1 MKEPIAIIENEKTF
15 STFHFYND
23 FIKRVAQFYTNDF
36 NGEKIEFILSTESF
50 ENFDSKHYIDPIA
63 LPLLVSLAEQLK
75 IYHNNE
81 ALNFHLINTPATIN
95 FLEFLYKSDFFHLVG
110 KNINP
115 TFPKGKN
122 IFNYNEAYLGGFKG
136 SNQRSHHKIRGYSL
150 VDDNLTNSNY
160 EKLTEEEKKNFRDT
174 LVEYYTY
181 KVQLHFSELLHE
193 NIHSPDSV
201 GDFIE
206 ILSELITNGV
216 LHSKSDVFAL
226 MFSDRFNTK
235 FSISDNGIGFL
246 ESLNSKEES
255 KTYKKFEIFKDLG
268 SKIKMSISQ
277 SMKKSI
283 LSIFEALYYS
293 MLKDRYGLFDLMC
306 KVVIENGGYFRL
318 HNENAQIIISHRMIN
333 ELLEIYNYRTEIIK
347 IHNEFMYNT
356 IDSKIYN
363 ENIINAST
371 HCKDSFIKLA
381 LSIFDKYNSD
391 AKFSSL
397 RFYEVKFKG
406 VHIEVEIPNT
416 SS

>member
-1 MKEPIAIIENEKTF
+1 MKEPIAIIENGKTF

-23 FIKRVAQFYTNDF
+23 FIKSVAQFYINDF

-75 IYHNNE
+75 RYHNNE
-81 ALNFHLINTPATIN
+81 ALKFHLINTPATIN
-95 FLEFLYKSDFFHLVG
+95 LLEFLYKSDFFYLVG
-110 KNINP
+110 MNINP
-115 TFPKGKN
+115 VFPKGKN
-122 IFNYNEAYLGGFKG
+122 IFEYNEAYLGGFKG
-136 SNQRSHHKIRGYSL
+136 SSQRSHHKIRGYSL
-150 VDDNLTNSNY
+150 IDDNLYNSNY
-160 EKLTEEEKKNFRDT
+160 EKLTEKEQKNFRDT
-174 LVEYYTY
+174 LVEHYTY
-181 KVQLHFSELLHE
+181 KVQSHFSELLHE
-193 NIHSPDSV
+193 NIYSHESV
-201 GDFIE
+201 GDYIE

-255 KTYKKFEIFKDLG
+255 KTYKKFEIFKDLDL
-268 SKIKMSISQ
+268 KIKMHISR
-277 SMKKSI
+277 SMKNSI

-318 HNENAQIIISHRMIN
+318 HNENAQIIISHRMIT

-356 IDSKIYN
+356 IDFKIYN
-363 ENIINAST
+363 KNIINVSKQ
-371 HCKDSFIKLA
+371 CKNSFVKLA
-381 LSIFDKYNSD
+381 LSVVNKYNKD

-416 SS
+416 NF

>member
-1 MKEPIAIIENEKTF
+1 MLF
-15 STFHFYND
+15 RS
-23 FIKRVAQFYTNDF
+23 
-36 NGEKIEFILSTESF
+36 
-50 ENFDSKHYIDPIA
+50 
-63 LPLLVSLAEQLK
+63 
-75 IYHNNE
+75 
-81 ALNFHLINTPATIN
+81 HLINTPATIN
-95 FLEFLYKSDFFHLVG
+95 LLEFLYKSDFFHLVG

-115 TFPKGKN
+115 IFPKGKN
-122 IFNYNEAYLGGFKG
+122 IFNYNKVYLGGFKG
-136 SNQRSHHKIRGYSL
+136 SSQRSHHKIRGYSL
-150 VDDNLTNSNY
+150 IDDNLTNPNY

-174 LVEYYTY
+174 LVEHYTY

-193 NIHSPDSV
+193 NIHSHDSV

-226 MFSDRFNTK
+226 MFSDKFNTK

-255 KTYKKFEIFKDLG
+255 KTYKKFEIFKDLD
-268 SKIKMSISQ
+268 SKIKMNISN
-277 SMKKSI
+277 SMKNSI
-283 LSIFEALYYS
+283 LAIFEALYYS
-293 MLKDRYGLFDLMC
+293 MLKDRFGLFDLMC
-306 KVVIENGGYFRL
+306 KVGIENGGYFRL

-347 IHNEFMYNT
+347 IHNELLYST

-363 ENIINAST
+363 KNIINASI

-381 LSIFDKYNSD
+381 LAVFDKYNTD

-416 SS
+416 NS